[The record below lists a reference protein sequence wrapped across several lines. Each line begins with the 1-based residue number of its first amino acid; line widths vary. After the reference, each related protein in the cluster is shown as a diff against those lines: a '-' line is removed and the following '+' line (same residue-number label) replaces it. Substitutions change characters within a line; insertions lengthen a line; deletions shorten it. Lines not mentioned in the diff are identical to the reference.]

1 MRCHDEMMTAM
12 TKSQRGFTLIEAII
26 VITITGI
33 IAGMVAVFIR
43 APVQGYFD
51 SARRAELTD
60 TTDTAVRRISR
71 DLHLALP
78 NSVRVTQVGA
88 AYYLEFLQ
96 TSGGGRYRADVD
108 NNGAGDILDFTTT
121 DSSFDVLGPPV
132 STVAG
137 AQNLVVVYN
146 LGISGADAYR
156 GDNTSPISS
165 IAGNN
170 VKITARQ
177 FPFASPANRFQII
190 SYPVS
195 YVCAGVGTDASG
207 NGTGTLTRY
216 WNYSIQPSQPTSF
229 AAGTPSALLAKNVSG
244 CSFSYDAQ
252 VITQRA
258 GLVSAW
264 LQITQ
269 SGESV
274 SLYHEVH
281 VSNVP

>member
-1 MRCHDEMMTAM
+1 MMTAM
-12 TKSQRGFTLIEAII
+12 SKYQRGFTLIEAII

-60 TTDTAVRRISR
+60 IADTAQRRISR
-71 DLHLALP
+71 DQHLALP
-78 NSVRVTQVGA
+78 NSVRVSGGN
-88 AYYLEFLQ
+88 YLEFLQ
-96 TSGGGRYRADVD
+96 TSGGGRYRAAPD
-108 NNGAGDILDFTTT
+108 NSGGGNVLDFTQPTKT
-121 DSSFDVLGPPV
+121 FDVLGPPV
-132 STVAG
+132 AMVPGTM
-137 AQNLVVVYN
+137 NLVAVYN
-146 LGISGADAYR
+146 LGIPGADAYL
-156 GDNTSPISS
+156 GDNTSTMT
-165 IAGNN
+165 AGGNTVTIN
-170 VKITARQ
+170 SFQ

-195 YVCAGVGTDASG
+195 YVCAGVGKDASG

-216 WNYSIQPSQPTSF
+216 WNYSITPNQPTSF
-229 AAGTPSALLAKNVSG
+229 TTSGALLAKNVSG

-264 LQITQ
+264 LQVTQ
-269 SGESV
+269 SNESV
-274 SLYHEVH
+274 SLYYEVH

>member
-1 MRCHDEMMTAM
+1 MA
-12 TKSQRGFTLIEAII
+12 KSQRGFTLIEAII

-60 TTDTAVRRISR
+60 IADTAQRRISR

-78 NSVRVTQVGA
+78 NSVRVSGGN
-88 AYYLEFLQ
+88 YLEFLQ
-96 TSGGGRYRADVD
+96 TSGGGRYRAAPD
-108 NNGAGDILDFTTT
+108 NSGGGNVLDFTQPT
-121 DSSFDVLGPPV
+121 SMFDVLGPPV
-132 STVAG
+132 AMVPG
-137 AQNLVVVYN
+137 AMNLVAVYN
-146 LGISGADAYR
+146 LGIPGADAYQA
-156 GDNTSPISS
+156 DNTKPISGIS
-165 IAGNN
+165 GNTVTLVN
-170 VKITARQ
+170 AFQ

-195 YVCAGVGTDASG
+195 YVCAGVGTDANG

-216 WNYSIQPSQPTSF
+216 WNYPIQASQPTSF
-229 AAGTPSALLAKNVSG
+229 TTPGALLAKNVSG
-244 CSFSYDAQ
+244 CNFNYDQQ

-269 SGESV
+269 SNESV
-274 SLYHEVH
+274 SLYYEVH

>member
-1 MRCHDEMMTAM
+1 MMTAM

-78 NSVRVTQVGA
+78 NSVRVSGGN
-88 AYYLEFLQ
+88 YLEFLQ
-96 TSGGGRYRADVD
+96 TSGGGRYRAAVD
-108 NNGAGDILDFTTT
+108 NGGSGNVLDFTQPTT
-121 DSSFDVLGPPV
+121 TFDVLGPPV
-132 STVAG
+132 AMVPG
-137 AQNLVVVYN
+137 AMNLVAVYN
-146 LGISGADAYR
+146 LGIPGADAYQQPAV
-156 GDNTSPISS
+156 NTSAMT
-165 IAGNN
+165 AGGNTVTIN
-170 VKITARQ
+170 SFQ

-195 YVCAGVGTDASG
+195 YVCAGVGTDANG

-216 WNYSIQPSQPTSF
+216 WNYPIQASQPTSF

-258 GLVSAW
+258 GLVAAW

>member
-1 MRCHDEMMTAM
+1 MMTAM

-33 IAGMVAVFIR
+33 IAGMVAIFIR

-60 TTDTAVRRISR
+60 IADTAQRRISR

-78 NSVRVTQVGA
+78 NSVRVSGGN
-88 AYYLEFLQ
+88 YLEFLQ
-96 TSGGGRYRADVD
+96 TSGGGRYRAAVD
-108 NNGAGDILDFTTT
+108 NSGGGNVLDFTQPTT
-121 DSSFDVLGPPV
+121 SFDVLGPPV
-132 STVAG
+132 AMVPG
-137 AQNLVVVYN
+137 AMNLVAVYN
-146 LGISGADAYR
+146 LGIPGADAYL
-156 GDNTSPISS
+156 GDNTSAMT
-165 IAGNN
+165 AGGNTVTIN
-170 VKITARQ
+170 SFQ

-216 WNYSIQPSQPTSF
+216 WNYPIQASQPTSF
-229 AAGTPSALLAKNVSG
+229 AAGTSSALLAKNVSG

-264 LQITQ
+264 LQVTQ
-269 SGESV
+269 SNESV
-274 SLYHEVH
+274 SLYYEVH

>member
-1 MRCHDEMMTAM
+1 MMTAM

-33 IAGMVAVFIR
+33 VAAMVAVFIR

-60 TTDTAVRRISR
+60 IADTAQRRISR

-78 NSVRVTQVGA
+78 NSVRVNGGN
-88 AYYLEFLQ
+88 YLEFLQ
-96 TSGGGRYRADVD
+96 TSGGGRYRAAPD
-108 NNGAGDILDFTTT
+108 NSGGGNVLDFTQPTT
-121 DSSFDVLGPPV
+121 TFDVLGPPV
-132 STVAG
+132 VKVPG
-137 AQNLVVVYN
+137 EMNLVAVYN
-146 LGISGADAYR
+146 LGILGADAYQQPAV
-156 GDNTSPISS
+156 NTSPMTTG
-165 IAGNN
+165 GNTVTIN
-170 VKITARQ
+170 SFQ

-195 YVCAGVGTDASG
+195 YVCAGVGKDASG

-216 WNYSIQPSQPTSF
+216 WNYSIQTNQPTSF
-229 AAGTPSALLAKNVSG
+229 PNGTPSAVLAKNVSG
-244 CSFSYDAQ
+244 CSFTYDPL

-264 LQITQ
+264 LQVTQ
-269 SGESV
+269 SNESV
-274 SLYHEVH
+274 SLYYEVH

>member
-1 MRCHDEMMTAM
+1 MTAM
-12 TKSQRGFTLIEAII
+12 TKNQRGFTLIEAII

-60 TTDTAVRRISR
+60 IADTAQRRISR

-78 NSVRVTQVGA
+78 NSVRVSGGN
-88 AYYLEFLQ
+88 YLEFLQ
-96 TSGGGRYRADVD
+96 TSGGGRYRAAVD
-108 NNGAGDILDFTTT
+108 NSGGGNVLDFTQPTT
-121 DSSFDVLGPPV
+121 SFDVLGPPV
-132 STVAG
+132 STVPG
-137 AQNLVVVYN
+137 AMNLIAVYN
-146 LGISGADAYR
+146 LGIPGADAYQAAT
-156 GDNTSPISS
+156 NTSAITGIS
-165 IAGNN
+165 GNTVTIN
-170 VKITARQ
+170 AFK

-216 WNYSIQPSQPTSF
+216 WNYSITPGQPTSF
-229 AAGTPSALLAKNVSG
+229 PSATPSALLARNVSN
-244 CSFSYDAQ
+244 CSFTYNPQ

-269 SGESV
+269 SNESV
-274 SLYHEVH
+274 SLYYEVH

>member
-1 MRCHDEMMTAM
+1 MRFRDEMMTAM

-60 TTDTAVRRISR
+60 VADTAVRRISR

-78 NSVRVTQVGA
+78 NSVRVTQIGNV
-88 AYYLEFLQ
+88 YYLEFLQ
-96 TSGGGRYRADVD
+96 TSGGGRYRAAAD
-108 NNGAGDILDFTTT
+108 NSGGGNVLDFTQSTT
-121 DSSFDVLGPPV
+121 RFDALGPVPAMV
-132 STVAG
+132 PG
-137 AQNLVVVYN
+137 AMNLVAVYN
-146 LGISGADAYR
+146 LGVPGADAYQQPAI
-156 GDNTSPISS
+156 NTSAITGIS
-165 IAGNN
+165 GNTVTIN
-170 VKITARQ
+170 PFQ

-190 SYPVS
+190 SYPVT
-195 YVCAGVGTDASG
+195 YVCDKGTQ
-207 NGTGTLTRY
+207 TLTRF
-216 WNYSIQPSQPTSF
+216 WNYSIQATQPTSF
-229 AAGTPSALLAKNVSG
+229 PAGTPSALLAKNVSD

-258 GLVSAW
+258 GLVAAW

>member
-1 MRCHDEMMTAM
+1 MMTAM
-12 TKSQRGFTLIEAII
+12 TKTQRGFTLIEAII

-60 TTDTAVRRISR
+60 IADTAQRRISR

-78 NSVRVTQVGA
+78 NSVRVSGGNF
-88 AYYLEFLQ
+88 LEFLQ
-96 TSGGGRYRADVD
+96 TSGGGRYRAAVD
-108 NNGAGDILDFTTT
+108 NSGGGNVLDFTQPTT
-121 DSSFDVLGPPV
+121 SFDVLGPPV
-132 STVAG
+132 AKVPG
-137 AQNLVVVYN
+137 AMNLVAVYN
-146 LGISGADAYR
+146 LGIPGADAYLS
-156 GDNTSPISS
+156 DNTSAMT
-165 IAGNN
+165 AGGNTVTIN
-170 VKITARQ
+170 SFQ

-195 YVCAGVGTDASG
+195 YVCAGVGKDASG

-216 WNYSIQPSQPTSF
+216 WNYPIQASQPTSF

-264 LQITQ
+264 LQVTQ
-269 SGESV
+269 SNESV
-274 SLYHEVH
+274 SLYYEVH

>member
-1 MRCHDEMMTAM
+1 MMIAM

-78 NSVRVTQVGA
+78 NSVRVSGGN
-88 AYYLEFLQ
+88 YLEFLQ

-137 AQNLVVVYN
+137 AKNLVAVYN

-156 GDNTSPISS
+156 GDNTSPIGS

-170 VKITARQ
+170 IKIAAWR

-216 WNYSIQPSQPTSF
+216 WNYSIQAHQPTSF
-229 AAGTPSALLAKNVSG
+229 PAGTPSALLAKNVSG

-264 LQITQ
+264 LRITQ
-269 SGESV
+269 SNESV

>member
-1 MRCHDEMMTAM
+1 M
-12 TKSQRGFTLIEAII
+12 TKTQRGFTLIEAII

-60 TTDTAVRRISR
+60 IADTAQRRISR

-78 NSVRVTQVGA
+78 NSVRVSGGN
-88 AYYLEFLQ
+88 YLEFLQ
-96 TSGGGRYRADVD
+96 TSGGGRYRAEVD
-108 NNGAGDILDFTTT
+108 NSGAGDILDFTTL
-121 DSSFDVLGPPV
+121 DNSFDVLGPPV
-132 STVAG
+132 STVPG
-137 AQNLVVVYN
+137 AQNLVAVYN
-146 LGISGADAYR
+146 LGISGADAYK
-156 GDNTSPISS
+156 GDNTSPIST
-165 IAGNN
+165 AGSN
-170 VKITARQ
+170 VKIADKQ

-216 WNYSIQPSQPTSF
+216 WNYPIQASQPTSF
-229 AAGTPSALLAKNVSG
+229 TTPGALLAKNVSG
-244 CSFSYDAQ
+244 CNFNYDQQ

-264 LQITQ
+264 LQVTQ
-269 SGESV
+269 NNESV
-274 SLYHEVH
+274 SLYYEVH

>member
-1 MRCHDEMMTAM
+1 MMTTMA
-12 TKSQRGFTLIEAII
+12 KSQRGFTLIEAII

-60 TTDTAVRRISR
+60 IADTAQRRISR

-78 NSVRVTQVGA
+78 NSVRVSGGN
-88 AYYLEFLQ
+88 YLEFLQ
-96 TSGGGRYRADVD
+96 TSGGGRYRAAPD
-108 NNGAGDILDFTTT
+108 NSGGGNVLDFTQPT
-121 DSSFDVLGPPV
+121 SMFDVLGPPV
-132 STVAG
+132 AMVPG
-137 AQNLVVVYN
+137 AMNLVAVYN
-146 LGISGADAYR
+146 LGIPGADAYQA
-156 GDNTSPISS
+156 DNTKPISGIS
-165 IAGNN
+165 GNTVTLVN
-170 VKITARQ
+170 AFQ

-195 YVCAGVGTDASG
+195 YVCAGVGTDANG

-216 WNYSIQPSQPTSF
+216 WNYPIQASQPTSF
-229 AAGTPSALLAKNVSG
+229 TTPGALLAKNVSG
-244 CSFSYDAQ
+244 CNFNYDQQ

-269 SGESV
+269 SNESV
-274 SLYHEVH
+274 SLYYEVH

>member
-1 MRCHDEMMTAM
+1 MMTAM

-33 IAGMVAVFIR
+33 VAGMVAVFIR

-60 TTDTAVRRISR
+60 IADTAQRRISR
-71 DLHLALP
+71 DLRLALP
-78 NSVRVTQVGA
+78 NSVRVWGGN
-88 AYYLEFLQ
+88 YLEFLQ
-96 TSGGGRYRADVD
+96 TSGGGRYRAAPD
-108 NNGAGDILDFTTT
+108 NSGGGNVLDFTQPTST
-121 DSSFDVLGPPV
+121 LFDVLGPPV
-132 STVAG
+132 AMVSG

-146 LGISGADAYR
+146 LGILGADAYNA
-156 GDNTSPISS
+156 DNTSPMSTG
-165 IAGNN
+165 GNTVTIN
-170 VKITARQ
+170 AFK

-207 NGTGTLTRY
+207 NGTGTLMRY
-216 WNYSIQPSQPTSF
+216 WNYSITPAQPTSF
-229 AAGTPSALLAKNVSG
+229 PSATPSALLARNVSN
-244 CSFSYDAQ
+244 CSFTYNPQ

-269 SGESV
+269 SNESV
-274 SLYHEVH
+274 SLYYEVH

>member
-60 TTDTAVRRISR
+60 IADTAQRRISR

-78 NSVRVTQVGA
+78 NSVRVSGGN
-88 AYYLEFLQ
+88 YLEFLQ
-96 TSGGGRYRADVD
+96 TSGGGRYRAAVD
-108 NNGAGDILDFTTT
+108 NSGGGNVLDFTQLTT
-121 DSSFDVLGPPV
+121 TFDVLGPPV
-132 STVAG
+132 VMVPG
-137 AQNLVVVYN
+137 AKNLVAVYN
-146 LGISGADAYR
+146 LGILGADAYR
-156 GDNTSPISS
+156 ADNTSPMT
-165 IAGNN
+165 AGGNTVTIN
-170 VKITARQ
+170 PFT

-190 SYPVS
+190 STPVS

-216 WNYSIQPSQPTSF
+216 WNYSILPTQPTSF
-229 AAGTPSALLAKNVSG
+229 PAGTLSALLAKNVSN
-244 CSFSYDAQ
+244 CNFNYDQQ

-269 SGESV
+269 SNESV
-274 SLYHEVH
+274 SLYYEVH

>member
-1 MRCHDEMMTAM
+1 MMTAM
-12 TKSQRGFTLIEAII
+12 TKTQRGFTLIEAII

-60 TTDTAVRRISR
+60 IADTAQRRISR

-78 NSVRVTQVGA
+78 NSVRVSGGNF
-88 AYYLEFLQ
+88 LEFLQ
-96 TSGGGRYRADVD
+96 TSGGGRYRAAVD
-108 NNGAGDILDFTTT
+108 NSGGGNVLDFTQLT
-121 DSSFDVLGPPV
+121 SSFDVLGPPV
-132 STVAG
+132 AMVPG
-137 AQNLVVVYN
+137 AKNLVAVYN
-146 LGISGADAYR
+146 LGIPGADAYLS
-156 GDNTSPISS
+156 DNTSAMT
-165 IAGNN
+165 AGGNTVTIN
-170 VKITARQ
+170 SFQ

-195 YVCAGVGTDASG
+195 YVCAGVGKDANG

-216 WNYSIQPSQPTSF
+216 WNYSIQASQPTSF

-264 LQITQ
+264 LQVTQ
-269 SGESV
+269 SNESV
-274 SLYHEVH
+274 SLYYEVH

>member
-1 MRCHDEMMTAM
+1 MMTAM
-12 TKSQRGFTLIEAII
+12 TKSQRGFTLLEAII

-78 NSVRVTQVGA
+78 NSVRVSGGN
-88 AYYLEFLQ
+88 YLEFLQ
-96 TSGGGRYRADVD
+96 TSGGGRYRAAVD
-108 NNGAGDILDFTTT
+108 NGGSGNVLDFTQPTT
-121 DSSFDVLGPPV
+121 TFDVLGPPV
-132 STVAG
+132 AMVPG
-137 AQNLVVVYN
+137 AMNLVAVYN
-146 LGISGADAYR
+146 LGIPGADAYQQPAV
-156 GDNTSPISS
+156 NTSAMT
-165 IAGNN
+165 AGGNTVTIN
-170 VKITARQ
+170 SFQ

-195 YVCAGVGTDASG
+195 YVCAGVGTDANG

-216 WNYSIQPSQPTSF
+216 WNYPIQASQPTSF
-229 AAGTPSALLAKNVSG
+229 AVGTASALLAKNVSG
-244 CSFSYDAQ
+244 CSFTYDAQ

-258 GLVSAW
+258 GLVAAW
-264 LQITQ
+264 LRITQ
-269 SGESV
+269 SNESV

>member
-1 MRCHDEMMTAM
+1 MTTAM

-33 IAGMVAVFIR
+33 VAGMVAVFIR

-60 TTDTAVRRISR
+60 IADTAQRRISR

-78 NSVRVTQVGA
+78 NSVRVSGGN
-88 AYYLEFLQ
+88 YLEFLQ
-96 TSGGGRYRADVD
+96 TSGGGRYRAAPD
-108 NNGAGDILDFTTT
+108 NSGGGNVLDFTQPTST
-121 DSSFDVLGPPV
+121 FDVLGPPV
-132 STVAG
+132 IKVPG
-137 AQNLVVVYN
+137 EMNLVAVYN
-146 LGISGADAYR
+146 LGIPGADAYSAE
-156 GDNTSPISS
+156 NTSPMSTG
-165 IAGNN
+165 GNT
-170 VKITARQ
+170 VTITAFP
-177 FPFASPANRFQII
+177 FPFASPANRFQIV

-195 YVCAGVGTDASG
+195 YVCAGMGKDASG

-216 WNYSIQPSQPTSF
+216 WNYAITPKQPTSF
-229 AAGTPSALLAKNVSG
+229 PSGTPSALLAKNVSN
-244 CSFSYDAQ
+244 CSFTYNPQ

-269 SGESV
+269 SNESV
-274 SLYHEVH
+274 SLYYEVH

>member
-1 MRCHDEMMTAM
+1 MMTSM

-33 IAGMVAVFIR
+33 VAGMVAVFIT
-43 APVQGYFD
+43 APVKGYFD

-60 TTDTAVRRISR
+60 IADTAQRRISR
-71 DLHLALP
+71 DLRLALP
-78 NSVRVTQVGA
+78 NSVRVSGGN
-88 AYYLEFLQ
+88 YLEFLQ
-96 TSGGGRYRADVD
+96 TSGGGRYRAAPD
-108 NNGAGDILDFTTT
+108 NSGGGFVLDFTQPTT
-121 DSSFDVLGPPV
+121 SFDVLGPPV
-132 STVAG
+132 STVPG
-137 AQNLVVVYN
+137 AMNLIAVYN
-146 LGISGADAYR
+146 LGISGADAYSA
-156 GDNTSPISS
+156 DNTSPMS
-165 IAGNN
+165 AGGNTVTIN
-170 VKITARQ
+170 AFK

-216 WNYSIQPSQPTSF
+216 WNYSITPAQPTSF
-229 AAGTPSALLAKNVSG
+229 PSGTPSALLARNVSN
-244 CSFSYDAQ
+244 CSFTYNPQ

-269 SGESV
+269 SNESV
-274 SLYHEVH
+274 SLYYEVH

>member
-1 MRCHDEMMTAM
+1 M
-12 TKSQRGFTLIEAII
+12 
-26 VITITGI
+26 ITITGI

-60 TTDTAVRRISR
+60 ATDTAVRRISR

-78 NSVRVTQVGA
+78 NSVRVTAGNQA
-88 AYYLEFLQ
+88 IEFLS
-96 TSGGGRYRADVD
+96 TRTGGRYRAEL
-108 NNGAGDILDFTTT
+108 GAGSEDILDFTQADT
-121 DSSFDVLGPPV
+121 SFDLLGPPIMFM
-132 STVAG
+132 AG
-137 AQNLVVVYN
+137 DQIVVYN
-146 LGISGADAYR
+146 LGISGADAYS
-156 GDNTSPISS
+156 GNTAASDNRRAYNGTVGTAVS
-165 IAGNN
+165 N
-170 VKITARQ
+170 VKISSANVLR
-177 FPFASPANRFQII
+177 FASPGNRFQVVDT
-190 SYPVS
+190 PVS
-195 YVCAGVGTDASG
+195 YVCAGVGTDANG

-216 WNYSIQPSQPTSF
+216 WNYPIQASQPTSF
-229 AAGTPSALLAKNVSG
+229 AVGTSALLAKNVSG
-244 CSFSYDAQ
+244 CTFTYDAQ

-258 GLVSAW
+258 GLVAAW

>member
-1 MRCHDEMMTAM
+1 MPTNMTR
-12 TKSQRGFTLIEAII
+12 SQRGFTLIEAII

-60 TTDTAVRRISR
+60 IADTAVRRISR

-78 NSVRVTQVGA
+78 NSVRVTQAGN

-108 NNGAGDILDFTTT
+108 NSGAGNILDFTQPVT
-121 DSSFDVLGPPV
+121 SFDVLGPPV
-132 STVAG
+132 STVTG
-137 AQNLVVVYN
+137 EKNLLVVYN
-146 LGISGADAYR
+146 LGIPGADAYQA
-156 GDNTSPISS
+156 DNTSPISGIS
-165 IAGNN
+165 GNT
-170 VKITARQ
+170 VTISSFQ

-195 YVCAGVGTDASG
+195 YVCDKGAQ
-207 NGTGTLTRY
+207 TLTRY
-216 WNYSIQPSQPTSF
+216 WNYSITPNQPTSF
-229 AAGTPSALLAKNVSG
+229 AAGTPSALLARNVSD

-252 VITQRA
+252 MITQRA
-258 GLVSAW
+258 GLVAAW

>member
-1 MRCHDEMMTAM
+1 MI
-12 TKSQRGFTLIEAII
+12 KFQRGFTLIEAII
-26 VITITGI
+26 VITLTGI

-60 TTDTAVRRISR
+60 TADTAVRRISR

-78 NSVRVTQVGA
+78 NSVRVTQAGA

-96 TSGGGRYRADVD
+96 TSGGGRYRAAVD
-108 NNGAGDILDFTTT
+108 NSGGGNILDFTQPTST
-121 DSSFDVLGPPV
+121 FDVLGPPV

-137 AQNLVVVYN
+137 AKNLVVVYN
-146 LGISGADAYR
+146 LGVPGADAYQ
-156 GDNTSPISS
+156 GDNTSPISG
-165 IAGNN
+165 IAGNT
-170 VKITARQ
+170 VTISSWL
-177 FPFASPANRFQII
+177 FPFASPANRFQIV
-190 SYPVS
+190 SYPVT
-195 YVCAGVGTDASG
+195 YVCDPGAQ
-207 NGTGTLTRY
+207 TLTRF
-216 WNYSIQPSQPTSF
+216 WNYPVQAGQPTSF
-229 AAGTPSALLAKNVSG
+229 AAGTPSALLARNVTG
-244 CSFSYDAQ
+244 CSFSYDTQ

>member
-1 MRCHDEMMTAM
+1 MMTAM

-60 TTDTAVRRISR
+60 SADTAVRRISR

-78 NSVRVTQVGA
+78 NSVRVTAGNQA
-88 AYYLEFLQ
+88 IEFLS
-96 TSGGGRYRADVD
+96 TRTGGRYRAEL
-108 NNGAGDILDFTTT
+108 GTGTEDILDFTQADT
-121 DSSFDVLGPPV
+121 SFDLLGPPIV
-132 STVAG
+132 FMTG
-137 AQNLVVVYN
+137 DQIVVYN
-146 LGISGADAYR
+146 LGIPGADAYT
-156 GDNTSPISS
+156 GNTATSDNRRAYNGTVGTAVS
-165 IAGNN
+165 N
-170 VKITARQ
+170 VKISSANAL
-177 FPFASPANRFQII
+177 PFASPGNRFQVVDT
-190 SYPVS
+190 PVS
-195 YVCAGVGTDASG
+195 YVCAGVGTDANG

-216 WNYSIQPSQPTSF
+216 WNYPIQPSPPTSF
-229 AAGTPSALLAKNVSG
+229 AVGTSSALLAMNVSA
-244 CSFSYDAQ
+244 CSFIYDPE

>member
-1 MRCHDEMMTAM
+1 MMTAM

-60 TTDTAVRRISR
+60 VADTAVRRISR

-78 NSVRVTQVGA
+78 NSVRVTQVGNV
-88 AYYLEFLQ
+88 YYLEFLQ
-96 TSGGGRYRADVD
+96 TSGGGRYRAAAD
-108 NNGAGDILDFTTT
+108 NSGGGNVLDSTQSTT
-121 DSSFDVLGPPV
+121 SFDVLGPVPAMV
-132 STVAG
+132 PG
-137 AQNLVVVYN
+137 AMNLVAVYN
-146 LGISGADAYR
+146 LGVPGADAYL
-156 GDNTSPISS
+156 GDNTSPISGIS
-165 IAGNN
+165 GNT
-170 VKITARQ
+170 ITINAKQ

-190 SYPVS
+190 SYPVT
-195 YVCAGVGTDASG
+195 YVCDKTAQ
-207 NGTGTLTRY
+207 TLTRF
-216 WNYSIQPSQPTSF
+216 WNYSIQSTQPTSF
-229 AAGTPSALLAKNVSG
+229 PAGTSSALLARNVSD

-258 GLVSAW
+258 GLVAAW
-264 LQITQ
+264 MQITQ

>member
-12 TKSQRGFTLIEAII
+12 TKTQRGFTLIEAII

-60 TTDTAVRRISR
+60 IADTAQRRISR

-78 NSVRVTQVGA
+78 NSVRVSGGN
-88 AYYLEFLQ
+88 YLEFLQ
-96 TSGGGRYRADVD
+96 TSGGGRYRAAPD
-108 NNGAGDILDFTTT
+108 NSGGGNVLDFTQSTST
-121 DSSFDVLGPPV
+121 FDVLGPPV
-132 STVAG
+132 ATVPG
-137 AQNLVVVYN
+137 AMNLVAVYN
-146 LGISGADAYR
+146 LGIPGADAYL
-156 GDNTSPISS
+156 GDNTSTMT
-165 IAGNN
+165 AGGNTVTIN
-170 VKITARQ
+170 PFQ

-216 WNYSIQPSQPTSF
+216 WNYPITAGQPTSF
-229 AAGTPSALLAKNVSG
+229 TTRGALLAKNVSG
-244 CSFSYDAQ
+244 CNFNYDAQ

-264 LQITQ
+264 LQVTQ
-269 SGESV
+269 SNESV
-274 SLYHEVH
+274 SLYYEVH

>member
-1 MRCHDEMMTAM
+1 MMTTM

-60 TTDTAVRRISR
+60 IADTAQRRISR

-78 NSVRVTQVGA
+78 NSVRVSGGN
-88 AYYLEFLQ
+88 YLEFLQ
-96 TSGGGRYRADVD
+96 TSGGGRYRAAAD
-108 NNGAGDILDFTTT
+108 NSGGGNVLDFTQPTT
-121 DSSFDVLGPPV
+121 TFDVLGPPV
-132 STVAG
+132 ALVPG
-137 AQNLVVVYN
+137 AMNLVAVYN
-146 LGISGADAYR
+146 LGIPGADAYQA
-156 GDNTSPISS
+156 DNTSPINGIS
-165 IAGNN
+165 GNTVTLVN
-170 VKITARQ
+170 AFQ
-177 FPFASPANRFQII
+177 FPFASPANRFQIV

-195 YVCAGVGTDASG
+195 YVCAGVGKDASG

-216 WNYSIQPSQPTSF
+216 WNYPITPNQPTSF
-229 AAGTPSALLAKNVSG
+229 TTAGALLAKNVSG

-252 VITQRA
+252 VITERA

-264 LQITQ
+264 LQVTQ
-269 SGESV
+269 SNESV
-274 SLYHEVH
+274 SLYYEVH